1 MFPTNLPEISQLL
14 EPPGQIANCPGHFR
28 FARSDADSL
37 NRSPSFL
44 ARANN
49 MKFSQHWATAATA
62 IHRHLSTAAATMEHN
77 NGSHSGKFKIS
88 ALKPSASRLGPTW
101 GQSLG
106 QAISLVKFS
115 RKII

>member
-1 MFPTNLPEISQLL
+1 MFPANHPEISQLL

-28 FARSDADSL
+28 FARGVSDSL

-49 MKFSQHWATAATA
+49 MKFNQHWAVATTA
-62 IHRHLSTAAATMEHN
+62 IHRHLSTAATTMEYN
-77 NGSHSGKFKIS
+77 NGSHIGKFKIS
-88 ALKPSASRLGPTW
+88 ALRPSASRLGPTW
-101 GQSLG
+101 GQSLR